1 MLIRHIK
8 TVLSTL
14 FQRNYIQSTLDTIR
28 KQGTKFKDLTVE
40 DRVLAMQILQESA
53 YSLVSVFTLVRVGF
67 ILKCNE

>member
-1 MLIRHIK
+1 M
-8 TVLSTL
+8 LSTL